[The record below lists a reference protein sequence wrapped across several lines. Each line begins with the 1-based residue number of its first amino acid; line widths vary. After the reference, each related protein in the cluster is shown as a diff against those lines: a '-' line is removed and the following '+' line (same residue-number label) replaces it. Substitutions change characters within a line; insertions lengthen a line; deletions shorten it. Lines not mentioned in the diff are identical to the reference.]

1 MQPAHPRTVVA
12 EMRVHAI
19 GIQQTMGQQL
29 DHGDLAVW

>member
-1 MQPAHPRTVVA
+1 
-12 EMRVHAI
+12 MRVHAI